1 MGMIQYYLRA
11 DDAKV
16 KEIQEGDS
24 VFHSSSDDDKMLDI
38 DKAWHAIHFTL
49 TGEVWELDEDNFL
62 GQLVLGGEPINDD
75 DMGYGPARLL
85 TKDIVVLLADELENW
100 EEADFRE
107 KFDLKA
113 MIENK
118 VYPVM
123 DEEEEEQFFEYVWF
137 YFKEVKKFFRQA
149 ADQGENV
156 ISVVC

>member
-24 VFHSSSDDDKMLDI
+24 VFHSSSDDKMLDI

-49 TGEVWELDEDNFL
+49 TGEVWGFDEDNFL
-62 GQLVLGGEPINDD
+62 SQLVLGGEPVNDD
-75 DMGYGPARLL
+75 DIGYGPARLL

-100 EEADFRE
+100 EEDDFRE

-123 DEEEEEQFFEYVWF
+123 DDEEEEQFFEYVWF

>member
-1 MGMIQYYLRA
+1 MIQYYFRA

-16 KEIQEGDS
+16 REIQEGVS
-24 VFHSSSDDDKMLDI
+24 ILHISSDDDKMLDI
-38 DKAWHAIHFTL
+38 DKAWHAIHFIL
-49 TGEVWELDEDNFL
+49 TGEAWEFDEDNFL
-62 GQLVLGGEPINDD
+62 TQLVLGGKPVNDD

-85 TKDIVVLLADELENW
+85 TKDIVAPLADALGQW
-100 EEADFRE
+100 EEDVFRE

-113 MIENK
+113 MIENN

-123 DEEEEEQFFEYVWF
+123 DDEDEEQFFEYVWF
-137 YFKEVKKFFRQA
+137 YFREVKKFFRQA

>member
-49 TGEVWELDEDNFL
+49 TGEVW
-62 GQLVLGGEPINDD
+62 
-75 DMGYGPARLL
+75 
-85 TKDIVVLLADELENW
+85 
-100 EEADFRE
+100 DFRE